1 MRQVKTAEISRAVA
15 ELCIQANRL
24 LPEDV
29 LAALK
34 KARLAETSKLA
45 EDILDQ
51 LIANARLAR
60 EESLPICQDTGLA
73 VVFVELG
80 REVHL
85 NGDLTQAVNDGVR
98 QGYKEGYL
106 RASACDPITRVNTN
120 DAAPAVIHLRLVEG
134 DKIRLIVVPKGGGA
148 ENMSRLYMLP
158 PSAGWEGMKERI
170 IETVVEAGP
179 NPCPPTIVGVGIGGN
194 FEQVAKLAKE
204 ALLRP
209 LDQPNPDPDLAAK
222 EAEVLAALLAT
233 GLGPEGLG
241 GRSFVLGVSILKS
254 PCHIASL
261 PLAVNLNCHAAR
273 HKERVL

>member
-1 MRQVKTAEISRAVA
+1 M
-15 ELCIQANRL
+15 CIQANRE

-34 KARLAETSKLA
+34 KARQAETSELA
-45 EDILDQ
+45 KDILDQ

-60 EESLPICQDTGLA
+60 EENLPICQDTGLV

-80 REVHL
+80 RAVHL
-85 NGDLTQAVNDGVR
+85 DGDLTQAVNDGVR

-106 RASACDPITRVNTN
+106 RVSACDSITRVNTN
-120 DAAPAVIHLRLVEG
+120 DATPAIIHLRLVEG

-170 IETVVEAGP
+170 IETVVAAGP
-179 NPCPPTIVGVGIGGN
+179 NTCPPTIVGVGIGGN
-194 FEQVAKLAKE
+194 FEQVAGLAKE

-222 EAEVLAALLAT
+222 EAEILEALLST
-233 GLGPEGLG
+233 GLGPQGLG
-241 GRSFVLGVSILKS
+241 GRSFVLGVSILKL

-261 PLAVNLNCHAAR
+261 PLAINLNCHAAR

>member
-15 ELCIQANRL
+15 EMCIQANRE

-34 KARLAETSKLA
+34 KARQAETSELA
-45 EDILDQ
+45 KDILGQ

-60 EESLPICQDTGLA
+60 EESLPICQDTGLV

-85 NGDLTQAVNDGVR
+85 DGDLTRAVNDGVR

-106 RASACDPITRVNTN
+106 RVSACDSITRVNTN
-120 DAAPAVIHLRLVEG
+120 DATPAIIHLRLVEG

-170 IETVVEAGP
+170 IETVVAAGP

-194 FEQVAKLAKE
+194 FEQVAGLAKE

-222 EAEVLAALLAT
+222 EAEILEALLST
-233 GLGPEGLG
+233 GLGPQGLG
-241 GRSFVLGVSILKS
+241 GRSFVLGVSILKL

-261 PLAVNLNCHAAR
+261 PLAINLNCHAAR

>member
-1 MRQVKTAEISRAVA
+1 M
-15 ELCIQANRL
+15 CIQANRE

-34 KARLAETSKLA
+34 VARQAETSELA
-45 EDILDQ
+45 KDILDQ

-60 EESLPICQDTGLA
+60 EENLPICQDTGLV

-85 NGDLTQAVNDGVR
+85 DGDLTQAINDGVR

-106 RASACDPITRVNTN
+106 RVSACDPTTRINTN
-120 DAAPAVIHLRLVEG
+120 DATPAVVHLRLVEG
-134 DKIRLIVVPKGGGA
+134 DKLKLIVVPKGGGG

-158 PSAGWEGMKERI
+158 PSAGWEGTKERI
-170 IETVVEAGP
+170 IETVVDAGP
-179 NPCPPTIVGVGIGGN
+179 NSCPPTIVGVGIGGN
-194 FEQVAKLAKE
+194 FEQVAGLAKE

-222 EAEVLAALLAT
+222 EAEVFEALLAT
-233 GLGPEGLG
+233 GLGPQGLG
-241 GRSFVLGVSILKS
+241 GRSFVLGVSILKL

-261 PLAVNLNCHAAR
+261 PLAINLNCHATR